1 MVKEQSLLSPRIM
14 MSRIPSVGQR
24 RKKERRNNFDIRN
37 SFSKKL
43 ITMIGYERRERER
56 YLNYVLGF

>member
-1 MVKEQSLLSPRIM
+1 M

>member
-14 MSRIPSVGQR
+14 MSRIPSVDQR